1 MKQRPHL
8 ARENK
13 YKQMK
18 PGLLIRLLILLLPA
32 QLVLAQENAAQEAQ
46 SKEDKI
52 KSLEIA
58 YISRELDLTPEEAQ
72 KFWPLY
78 NKYTRE
84 VNELIAER
92 KRKAQDLKGKPRT
105 DDKVAE
111 AALDKELGYEKKMI
125 EIKTRYKQEFLK
137 AIPARKVGILY
148 RSEREFRNMM
158 IRQMKER
165 RENKMLRR
173 QNKPN

>member
-1 MKQRPHL
+1 
-8 ARENK
+8 
-13 YKQMK
+13 MK
-18 PGLLIRLLILLLPA
+18 PVLLIRLLILLLVSAPA
-32 QLVLAQENAAQEAQ
+32 ALAQEKSKPQQAQ
-46 SKEDKI
+46 SKQDKI

-84 VNELIAER
+84 VNELITER
-92 KRKAQDLKGKPRT
+92 KRRAQELKGKPRT
-105 DDKVAE
+105 DDKIAE
-111 AALDKELGYEKKMI
+111 AALDKELGYEKRMI
-125 EIKTRYKQEFLK
+125 DIKTRYKQEFLK

-165 RENKMLRR
+165 RENKVMRR
-173 QNKPN
+173 QNRPN

>member
-1 MKQRPHL
+1 
-8 ARENK
+8 
-13 YKQMK
+13 MK
-18 PGLLIRLLILLLPA
+18 PGLLVRLFSGLLCIMLLPA
-32 QLVLAQENAAQEAQ
+32 QEILAQDNAKEAQ
-46 SKEDKI
+46 SKQDKI

-78 NKYTRE
+78 NKYTHE
-84 VNELIAER
+84 VNQLIAER
-92 KRKAQDLKGKPRT
+92 KRKTQELKGKPRT
-105 DDKVAE
+105 DDKVAA
-111 AALDKELGYEKKMI
+111 AALDKELGYERKMLD
-125 EIKTRYKQEFLK
+125 IKTRYKQEFLK

-165 RENKMLRR
+165 RDNKMIKR
-173 QNKPN
+173 QNRP

>member
-1 MKQRPHL
+1 M
-8 ARENK
+8 N
-13 YKQMK
+13 
-18 PGLLIRLLILLLPA
+18 PGLLIRLLILLLVSAPA
-32 QLVLAQENAAQEAQ
+32 ALAQEQGKPQQAQ
-46 SKEDKI
+46 SKQDKI

-92 KRKAQDLKGKPRT
+92 KRRAQELKGKPRT

-111 AALDKELGYEKKMI
+111 AALDKELGYEKRMI
-125 EIKTRYKQEFLK
+125 DIKTRYKQEFLK

-165 RENKMLRR
+165 RENKMMRR

>member
-1 MKQRPHL
+1 M
-8 ARENK
+8 
-13 YKQMK
+13 
-18 PGLLIRLLILLLPA
+18 LLPA
-32 QLVLAQENAAQEAQ
+32 QETLAQDNAKEAQ
-46 SKEDKI
+46 SKQDKI

-78 NKYTRE
+78 NKYTHE
-84 VNELIAER
+84 VNQLIAER
-92 KRKAQDLKGKPRT
+92 KRKTQELKGKPRT
-105 DDKVAE
+105 DDNVAA
-111 AALDKELGYEKKMI
+111 AALDKELGYERKMLD
-125 EIKTRYKQEFLK
+125 IKTRYKQEFLK

-165 RENKMLRR
+165 RDNKMIKR
-173 QNKPN
+173 QNRP

>member
-1 MKQRPHL
+1 
-8 ARENK
+8 
-13 YKQMK
+13 MK
-18 PGLLIRLLILLLPA
+18 PDLLIRLLIGVLAVFLPVQA
-32 QLVLAQENAAQEAQ
+32 SLAQEKKPQEAQ
-46 SKEDKI
+46 SKQDKI

-78 NKYTRE
+78 NKYTSE
-84 VNELIAER
+84 VNTLIAER

-105 DDKVAE
+105 NDKVAE
-111 AALDKELGYEKKMI
+111 AALDKELGYEKKML
-125 EIKTRYKQEFLK
+125 EIKTRYKQIFLK

-165 RENKMLRR
+165 RENKMMRR
-173 QNKPN
+173 QNKPS

>member
-1 MKQRPHL
+1 
-8 ARENK
+8 
-13 YKQMK
+13 MK
-18 PGLLIRLLILLLPA
+18 PVLLIRLLMLLLVSAPA
-32 QLVLAQENAAQEAQ
+32 ALAQEKSKPQEAQ
-46 SKEDKI
+46 SKQDKI

-92 KRKAQDLKGKPRT
+92 KRRAQELKGKPRT
-105 DDKVAE
+105 DDKIAE
-111 AALDKELGYEKKMI
+111 AALDKELGYEKRMI
-125 EIKTRYKQEFLK
+125 DIRTRYKQEFLK

-165 RENKMLRR
+165 RENKMMRR